1 MKNLIIFL
9 FLCCNLFSQESIED
23 LLDNMQKAQSKI
35 ETLKSNF
42 FQKKTSKLFKTPQ
55 ELSGII
61 YFKKPDFIRWEYTNP
76 ENYIIFIEKDK
87 FRIYYPTLK
96 KVKEGKVV
104 RLRGKIFSV
113 LFAQEPLEKLK
124 SYFTIELRK
133 RKMEDILILSPQVY
147 KLKKYWKSWTLAI
160 NRSNFL
166 PFSIEIL
173 EKDGDLTYIEFE
185 DIKVNLEL
193 KDELFKLKLPK
204 DVIVESY
211 TKSVE

>member
-1 MKNLIIFL
+1 MRNLIIVL

-23 LLDNMQKAQSKI
+23 LLINMQKAQNKI
-35 ETLKSNF
+35 ETLQSNF

-76 ENYIIFIEKDK
+76 ENYIIFIERDK
-87 FRIYYPTLK
+87 FQIYYPALK

-113 LFAQEPLEKLK
+113 LFTQEPLEKLK
-124 SYFTIELRK
+124 SYFKIELRK

-147 KLKKYWKSWTLAI
+147 KLKKYWQSWTLTI

-193 KDELFKLKLPK
+193 KDELFKLKLPQ

>member
-23 LLDNMQKAQSKI
+23 LLSNMQKAQSKI

-55 ELSGII
+55 EVSGII

-87 FRIYYPTLK
+87 FRIYYPALK

-147 KLKKYWKSWTLAI
+147 KLKKYWKSWTLTI

-185 DIKVNLEL
+185 NIKLNLEL
-193 KDELFKLKLPK
+193 KDELFKLKLPQ

>member
-1 MKNLIIFL
+1 MRNLIIIL
-9 FLCCNLFSQESIED
+9 FVCCSLFSQESIED
-23 LLDNMQKAQSKI
+23 LLINMQKAQSEI
-35 ETLKSNF
+35 ETLQSNF

-61 YFKKPDFIRWEYTNP
+61 YFKKPDFIKWEYTNP
-76 ENYIIFIEKDK
+76 KNYIIFIQRDK
-87 FRIYYPTLK
+87 FQIYYPALK

-133 RKMEDILILSPQVY
+133 RKMEYILILSPQVY
-147 KLKKYWKSWTLAI
+147 KLKKYWKSWTLTI

-166 PFSIEIL
+166 PISIEIL
-173 EKDGDLTYIEFE
+173 EKDGDLTYIEFK
-185 DIKVNLEL
+185 DLKVNIKME
-193 KDELFKLKLPK
+193 DEIFKLKLPP
-204 DVIVESY
+204 DVTVESY
-211 TKSVE
+211 SKSIQ